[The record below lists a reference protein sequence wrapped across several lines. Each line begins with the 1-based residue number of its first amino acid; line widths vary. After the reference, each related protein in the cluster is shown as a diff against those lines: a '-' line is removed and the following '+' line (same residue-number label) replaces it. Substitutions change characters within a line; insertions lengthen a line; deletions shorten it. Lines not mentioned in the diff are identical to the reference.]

1 MGGGDSKPD
10 LKIGNK
16 LQDLKT
22 RAVGVAQNAAAE
34 GQIFLQNNQKL
45 QDLKTRAVGVA
56 QNVGVTQ
63 NATSHNSRTIAPK
76 AYMTTRN
83 SGNEYVKS
91 LENLTEAVMIL
102 SKKGGGSKKRT
113 KTKKRKYSKKR
124 KSKKR
129 KYSKKRTN
137 TKKRKI
143 F

>member
-1 MGGGDSKPD
+1 MGGEVSKPD

-22 RAVGVAQNAAAE
+22 RAVGVAQTAAAE

-56 QNVGVTQ
+56 QNAGVTQ

-76 AYMTTRN
+76 ARN

-129 KYSKKRTN
+129 TN
-137 TKKRKI
+137 TKKRKSTKKHRVR
-143 F
+143 FG

>member
-1 MGGGDSKPD
+1 MGGEVSKPD

-34 GQIFLQNNQKL
+34 GQNLLQNQKL

-56 QNVGVTQ
+56 QNAGVTQ

-76 AYMTTRN
+76 ARN

-129 KYSKKRTN
+129 TN
-137 TKKRKI
+137 TKKRKSTKKHRVR
-143 F
+143 FG